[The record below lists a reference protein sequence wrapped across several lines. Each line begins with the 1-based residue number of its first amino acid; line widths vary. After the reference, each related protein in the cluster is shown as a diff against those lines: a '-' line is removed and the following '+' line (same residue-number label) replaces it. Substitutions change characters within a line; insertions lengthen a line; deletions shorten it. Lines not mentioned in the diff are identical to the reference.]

1 MESYVCKKCGSVD
14 VFLKS
19 NGTQTGLYCRDC
31 DTWLKWVGKKEIPL
45 VEKWI
50 EDNKLKEV
58 NQENDLSLANETD
71 KRLIDMCKDIVD
83 YMRDNYNPYVKVI
96 ISGENI
102 KITEDLINVPIK

>member
-1 MESYVCKKCGSVD
+1 MESYACKKCGSVD

-19 NGTQTGLYCRDC
+19 NGTQTGLYCSDC

-50 EDNKLKEV
+50 EDNKLKEAD
-58 NQENDLSLANETD
+58 QENDLSLANETD
-71 KRLIDMCKDIVD
+71 KKLIDMCKDISE
-83 YMRDNYNPYVKVI
+83 YIKENYNPYVQVV